1 MKYCKN
7 SAILSS
13 VLVTVVFPSL
23 IKAQSAAAPSTPG
36 PPTQNVKV
44 VNSPSDAV
52 PVTGAINVGNVVKV
66 KPDIPAGAFSV
77 VIGVGFEV
85 VSGPD
90 PQGTN
95 YAITSVTF
103 ANSSDVST
111 FAKIVGFWGN
121 TSGNCIFSPTDPPQL
136 LNGPVVTLRA
146 GETVHLAFS
155 QPFVLSARPGAAS
168 CLEVT
173 SPKPDSVDAT
183 VVGYRF

>member
-23 IKAQSAAAPSTPG
+23 IKAQSPAAPTAQG

-44 VNSPSDAV
+44 VNSPSEAV

-66 KPDIPAGAFSV
+66 KPDVPPGAFS
-77 VIGVGFEV
+77 IAGQLL

-95 YAITSVTF
+95 YAITSLTF
-103 ANSSDVST
+103 ANFSGESHSAT
-111 FAKIVGFWGN
+111 IQGLCGN
-121 TSGNCIFSPTDPPQL
+121 TSDCLSFSGDPP
-136 LNGPVVTLRA
+136 G
-146 GETVHLAFS
+146 
-155 QPFVLSARPGAAS
+155 
-168 CLEVT
+168 C
-173 SPKPDSVDAT
+173 
-183 VVGYRF
+183 